1 MFMSGL
7 GSFEIIQKALV
18 AGVPIVACVSA
29 ASSLTAQL
37 AWEFNLTL
45 VGFLRGKRF
54 VVYTGKSVCGSVRK
68 SMLVPNP
75 IYTWNIRR
83 GRQAQ
88 HIVPEA

>member
-29 ASSLTAQL
+29 ASSLAAQL
-37 AWEFNLTL
+37 AWEFNLTP

-54 VVYTGKSVCGSVRK
+54 VVYTGKSVCG
-68 SMLVPNP
+68 
-75 IYTWNIRR
+75 
-83 GRQAQ
+83 Q
-88 HIVPEA
+88 HVYQDSYPTHC